1 MSSIG
6 KLRKNAENYR
16 VNELYRNMTP
26 EQYKEGIRRAV
37 DIATKELASRCQ
49 RDIERVEEEAN
60 KKIEEAFRFAID
72 TISVELLY
80 ELGRQLG
87 CFEENA
93 EYLDQKIDRVQEI
106 YKNTMKAI
114 EKYTNYKKIGKARK
128 EFEAKKK
135 KLEKMFNI
143 EF

>member
-16 VNELYRNMTP
+16 INEIYRSMTP
-26 EQYKEGIRRAV
+26 EQYREGIRIAV
-37 DIATKELASRCQ
+37 KNATETLTTEYDAKLQKIANESNTHIQAGMRM
-49 RDIERVEEEAN
+49 
-60 KKIEEAFRFAID
+60 AID

-80 ELGRQLG
+80 ELANQLE
-87 CFEENA
+87 CFVSEPQFLE
-93 EYLDQKIDRVQEI
+93 DKIKRVQEI
-106 YKNTMKAI
+106 YENTMKAI
-114 EKYTNYKKIGKARK
+114 ENYTIYTKTGKARK